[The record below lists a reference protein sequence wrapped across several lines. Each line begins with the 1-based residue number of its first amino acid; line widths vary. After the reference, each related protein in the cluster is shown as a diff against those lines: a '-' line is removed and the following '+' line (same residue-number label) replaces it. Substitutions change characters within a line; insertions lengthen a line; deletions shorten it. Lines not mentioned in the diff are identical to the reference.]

1 MTFRVSMND
10 FLWGSDSGCDE
21 KRCDNG
27 SKSIMHLSPGALAQS
42 VRCAAFWGLSRTFRV
57 LFCCTEANGYDSLL
71 KIYERQGCCACEIL
85 WNEIGLLCCFSEKK
99 ELRFFSTVMQN
110 RVVLPCL
117 FKVGKLRH
125 TTVNLHRQRQV
136 AKPSFFPVPFLSC
149 KESNTAGNTSSFT
162 AQAQIIF
169 KHVSY

>member
-1 MTFRVSMND
+1 MELCSFSFIRNEGAQYIFTSSWEINATTKMTFRVSMND

-42 VRCAAFWGLSRTFRV
+42 VRCAAFLGLSRTFRV

-71 KIYERQGCCACEIL
+71 KIYERQGFCACEIL

-99 ELRFFSTVMQN
+99 ELRFFH
-110 RVVLPCL
+110 L
-117 FKVGKLRH
+117 
-125 TTVNLHRQRQV
+125 
-136 AKPSFFPVPFLSC
+136 
-149 KESNTAGNTSSFT
+149 
-162 AQAQIIF
+162 
-169 KHVSY
+169 